1 MDSGLVSLHVKCVQT
16 AGCLEELAYP
26 QRGRPSRISQDP
38 MSKLHKINH
47 MVNTTG

>member
-16 AGCLEELAYP
+16 AGYLEELAYP

-38 MSKLHKINH
+38 DVKASQNKPY
-47 MVNTTG
+47 G